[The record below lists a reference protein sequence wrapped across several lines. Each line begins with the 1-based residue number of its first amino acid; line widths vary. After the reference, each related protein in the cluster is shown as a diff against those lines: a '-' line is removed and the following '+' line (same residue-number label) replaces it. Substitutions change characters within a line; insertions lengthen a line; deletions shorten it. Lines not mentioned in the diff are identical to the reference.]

1 MTLTT
6 KGQVTIPI
14 EARIRHQLAI
24 GTKIAFFSDGDY
36 LKLKPVSDLISLRGS
51 VKQNKNIPLQKLIKL
66 ESDTAEKQAVLE
78 YLERV
83 INMNQ

>member
-1 MTLTT
+1 MQLMTLTT

-14 EARIRHQLAI
+14 EARIRH
-24 GTKIAFFSDGDY
+24 GDY